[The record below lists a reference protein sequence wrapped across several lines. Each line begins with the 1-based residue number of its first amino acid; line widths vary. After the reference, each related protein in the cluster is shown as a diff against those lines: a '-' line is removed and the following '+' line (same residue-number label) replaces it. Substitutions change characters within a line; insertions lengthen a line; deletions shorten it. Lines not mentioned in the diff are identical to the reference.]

1 MSRLSFLLF
10 PLLLLHIAN
19 AQVKQCYY
27 LGGRSSSTDY
37 PCNPEAETSTCC
49 GGDWICGT
57 NLYCESKGGDKYQG
71 SCTDSKWDINNNP
84 ACPFALNYDLTEP
97 GYDYFDYELNTT
109 RCTNTNPQTLCPN
122 NDFSTSNET
131 CCEAGQGI
139 LEINYQN
146 SEPLPTAK
154 ADLSCTTPHP
164 IVSFEFA
171 PILTVLFLAY
181 YALAGYT
188 IPTDGVYTPVT
199 AFSSSASSTST
210 SSASAAAAATTSP
223 ANPAPAPST
232 EEDSSSSLST
242 GAKAGIGIGVA
253 AVVCAIACAAIFFYI
268 RRRKQTK
275 HDREQ
280 PAMSNY
286 PQYSNVPQH
295 AGPGQERPM
304 EYYKSSELADD
315 SARMELDARPLD
327 GNRRASEM
335 PG

>member
-1 MSRLSFLLF
+1 MTIFDD
-10 PLLLLHIAN
+10 A
-19 AQVKQCYY
+19 
-27 LGGRSSSTDY
+27 
-37 PCNPEAETSTCC
+37 
-49 GGDWICGT
+49 
-57 NLYCESKGGDKYQG
+57 
-71 SCTDSKWDINNNP
+71 DSAPD
-84 ACPFALNYDLTEP
+84 YDLTES

-139 LEINYQN
+139 IEINYQN

-164 IVSFEFA
+164 IVSLEFA
-171 PILTVLFLAY
+171 PILTFFLLAY

-210 SSASAAAAATTSP
+210 TSAAAAAATTSAP
-223 ANPAPAPST
+223 ADPAPTPST

-253 AVVCAIACAAIFFYI
+253 AIVCAIACAAIFFYI

-275 HDREQ
+275 NDREQ

-286 PQYSNVPQH
+286 PQYSNVPQN
-295 AGPGQERPM
+295 PGSGQ
-304 EYYKSSELADD
+304 EYYKTSELADD
-315 SARMELDARPLD
+315 AARMELDARPLD

>member
-1 MSRLSFLLF
+1 
-10 PLLLLHIAN
+10 
-19 AQVKQCYY
+19 
-27 LGGRSSSTDY
+27 
-37 PCNPEAETSTCC
+37 
-49 GGDWICGT
+49 
-57 NLYCESKGGDKYQG
+57 
-71 SCTDSKWDINNNP
+71 
-84 ACPFALNYDLTEP
+84 YDLTEP
-97 GYDYFDYELNTT
+97 GYDYFDYDLNTT

-154 ADLSCTTPHP
+154 ADLS
-164 IVSFEFA
+164 S
-171 PILTVLFLAY
+171 Y

-286 PQYSNVPQH
+286 PQYSNVPQD

>member
-1 MSRLSFLLF
+1 MSVRSQYAN
-10 PLLLLHIAN
+10 HITAVRPFD
-19 AQVKQCYY
+19 AD
-27 LGGRSSSTDY
+27 SPPDY
-37 PCNPEAETSTCC
+37 
-49 GGDWICGT
+49 
-57 NLYCESKGGDKYQG
+57 
-71 SCTDSKWDINNNP
+71 DS
-84 ACPFALNYDLTEP
+84 TEP

-122 NDFSTSNET
+122 NNFSSSNET

-146 SEPLPTAK
+146 SEPLPLAK
-154 ADLSCTTPHP
+154 GDLSCTTPYP
-164 IVSFEFA
+164 IVSFDFA
-171 PILTVLFLAY
+171 PILTFLFLAY

-210 SSASAAAAATTSP
+210 STASAAAAATTSP
-223 ANPAPAPST
+223 ADPAPAPTT
-232 EEDSSSSLST
+232 EEDSSSGLST

-253 AVVCAIACAAIFFYI
+253 ALVCAIICTAIFFYI

-275 HDREQ
+275 NDREQ

-286 PQYSNVPQH
+286 PQYSNVPQDPT
-295 AGPGQERPM
+295 PGRERPM
-304 EYYKSSELADD
+304 EYYKNNELSDE

-327 GNRRASEM
+327 GNGRASEM